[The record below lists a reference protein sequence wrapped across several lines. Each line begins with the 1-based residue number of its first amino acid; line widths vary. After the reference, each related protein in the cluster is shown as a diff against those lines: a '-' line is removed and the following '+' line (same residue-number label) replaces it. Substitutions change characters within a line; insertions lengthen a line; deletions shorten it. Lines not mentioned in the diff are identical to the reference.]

1 MSIDLSRFHQT
12 FFDESREGLDAME
25 AALLKL
31 DIGRADS
38 EVINTIFRAAHSIK
52 GGAGTFGFSSIAGFT
67 HVVETLLDQMRSG
80 ARSITQPDVDLLLR
94 ASDVLRGLLAAA
106 SDGSAIDA
114 AAIAA
119 VQAEL
124 QAALQPAAASAAP
137 PVVATAA
144 APAQGWKI
152 RFMPKPDLFRSG
164 NDPLRILR
172 ELSGLGTLDVQIDD
186 SRLPALDMADA
197 EDCYLGWNLQ
207 LDSACTKAEIDEVFA
222 WVEGECELVIES
234 LVAVATPARKPAEA
248 PKLAVVGGSREPSEA
263 HRADGGSIR
272 VGTEKIDA
280 LINLVGELVITQSML
295 AQTAGALDPV
305 VNEKL
310 LNGLS
315 QLDRNTRMLQEA
327 VMATRMLPMDFV
339 FSRFPRVVRDL
350 AGKLGKQVRLV
361 TVGEGTEL
369 DKSVIERIADPL
381 NHLVRNSLDHGLE
394 TPQDR
399 RAAGKDETGTIMLK
413 AAHQGGNILIEIA
426 DDGRGLDRQKLLK
439 KAQERGLACSDAM
452 SDSEVWNLIFA
463 PGFSTAAVVTDVSGR
478 GVGMDVVKRNIQALG
493 GQVELTSTAGRGM
506 CVTIRLPLTLAIL
519 DGMSVRVGDEIFIVP
534 LNSVVESLQPLPE
547 QVKPVAG
554 QGRVIK
560 VRNDYLPLLALHRVF
575 KLPALHS
582 EPHKG
587 IVVLLESEGRKIAA
601 LVDELVGQQQ
611 VVIKSLETN
620 YRRVSG
626 ISGATILGDGRV
638 ALILDVAALV
648 RDLHEP
654 PQHAAA
660 A

>member
-31 DIGRADS
+31 DVGRADS

-52 GGAGTFGFSSIAGFT
+52 GGAGTFGFSSIAEFT

-80 ARSITQPDVDLLLR
+80 ARNITQPDVDLLLR
-94 ASDVLRGLLAAA
+94 AVDVLRGLLAAA
-106 SDGSAIDA
+106 REGTPVDA
-114 AAIAA
+114 AAITALH
-119 VQAEL
+119 AEL
-124 QAALQPAAASAAP
+124 QAALKPGGAVAIA
-137 PVVATAA
+137 PVVASAVL
-144 APAQGWKI
+144 PSQGWQI
-152 RFMPKPDLFRSG
+152 RFMPRPDLFRSG
-164 NDPLRILR
+164 NDPMRILR
-172 ELSGLGTLDVQIDD
+172 ELAGLGTLDVQLDD
-186 SRLPALDMADA
+186 SRLPALDAADA
-197 EDCYLGWNLQ
+197 EDCYLGWTLR
-207 LDSACTKAEIDEVFA
+207 LDSTCTRAEIDEVFA
-222 WVEGECELVIES
+222 WVEGECELVIEPLAAAPPPERK
-234 LVAVATPARKPAEA
+234 LVEA
-248 PKLAVVGGSREPSEA
+248 PKLAVVGGSRESGEA
-263 HRADGGSIR
+263 HRGEGSIR

-295 AQTAGALDPV
+295 AQIAGALDPV

-350 AGKLGKQVRLV
+350 ATKLGKQVKLV
-361 TVGEGTEL
+361 MIGEGTEL

-394 TPQDR
+394 SPQER
-399 RAAGKDETGTIMLK
+399 AAAGKDETGTISLK
-413 AAHQGGNILIEIA
+413 AAHQGGNIVIQIS
-426 DDGRGLDRQKLLK
+426 DDGRGLDRQKLMK
-439 KAQERGLACSDAM
+439 KAQEKGLACSESM
-452 SDSEVWNLIFA
+452 SDNEVWNLIFA

-478 GVGMDVVKRNIQALG
+478 GVGMDVVKKNIQALG
-493 GQVELTSTAGRGM
+493 GQVELTSNAGRGM

-519 DGMSVRVGDEIFIVP
+519 DGMSVRVGSEIFIVP
-534 LNSVVESLQPLPE
+534 LNSVVESLQPSPE
-547 QVKPVAG
+547 QVKPIAG
-554 QGRVIK
+554 RGRVVK
-560 VRNDYLPLLALHRVF
+560 VRNEYLPLVALHQSFR
-575 KLPALHS
+575 LPSQHTEA
-582 EPHKG
+582 HKG
-587 IVVLLESEGRKIAA
+587 IVVLLESDGRKIAA

-611 VVIKSLETN
+611 VVIKSLEAN
-620 YRRVSG
+620 YKRVHG

-648 RDLHEP
+648 RDLH
-654 PQHAAA
+654 QLAAA
-660 A
+660 